1 MASAAPGSALSQFV
15 ARAGELYSLPA
26 VAMKVLE
33 LTDSP
38 KVDVRALKQ
47 CIENDPALTTRILR
61 VVNSSLFG
69 LPREVSD
76 LNQAL
81 ALLGIKP
88 LKLLVL
94 GFSLPDNMFAGVE
107 AEVLGRYWR
116 RALTRGV
123 AARELCDALWRR
135 DGDEAFIAGLLRD
148 VGVLVLIRDLGE
160 PYIRFLDR
168 VYAEQREL
176 SSLERDSLGFTHV
189 ELSARL
195 LDCWHLPDSIVHA
208 VGESQNSEPNPK
220 LSEREQRLA
229 SVVRLADLLTAV
241 VVDRRREALTQ
252 LMQFVQKQFGWSN
265 NQVAALVSGLDAKV
279 AQLADVLSLSLP
291 GDASYAEVLNAAQRQ
306 LASAAESAIPD
317 VVRADRARKAAARD
331 GDEDFDELYRQTMS
345 LTAAMQEFLTAGA
358 NGHVSAK
365 GNAATAPRPEPD
377 APRNRADAARGIS
390 RPTFAAAAAQP
401 TAVVVDT
408 NLAGRLSAAVAACR
422 TARQPLSLVIVAID
436 RLGEL
441 AFALGP
447 DNLPKAAELTA
458 AICKKTDHPDLECL
472 SVGDGAWAVLLPDCD
487 RNQAVTLASDIVTTV
502 HRLGQSRGD
511 AWAKLSTS
519 AGVATVSLP
528 PRNFAPSNLVEK
540 ASRCLYG
547 AQASGGDV
555 VKSIEIY

>member
-1 MASAAPGSALSQFV
+1 
-15 ARAGELYSLPA
+15 LYSLPA
-26 VAMKVLE
+26 VAMQVLE

-38 KVDVRALKQ
+38 KVDVRALKR

-94 GFSLPDNMFAGVE
+94 GFSLPDSMFAGVE

-168 VYAEQREL
+168 VRAEQRDL

-195 LDCWHLPDSIVHA
+195 LDCWNLPDSIVSA

-220 LSEREQRLA
+220 LSEREQCLA

-252 LMQFVQKQFGWSN
+252 LMQFVHNQFGWAN
-265 NQVAALVSGLDAKV
+265 DQVAALVAGLDAKV
-279 AQLADVLSLSLP
+279 SQLADVLSLSLP
-291 GDASYAEVLNAAQRQ
+291 GEASYAEVLNAAQRQ

-331 GDEDFDELYRQTMS
+331 GDEDFDDLYRQTMS
-345 LTAAMQEFLTAGA
+345 LTAAMQEFLTDSGNVAA
-358 NGHVSAK
+358 PTNSPAVS
-365 GNAATAPRPEPD
+365 D
-377 APRNRADAARGIS
+377 APRNRADAPRGIA

-401 TAVVVDT
+401 TAIVVDT

-422 TARQPLSLVIVAID
+422 TARQPLSLVLVAID

-487 RNQAVTLASDIVTTV
+487 RNQAVTIASDIVSTV
-502 HRLGQSRGD
+502 HRLGQSRGSD

-547 AQASGGDV
+547 AQASGGNV

>member
-1 MASAAPGSALSQFV
+1 MAAAAGAPLDQFV

-38 KVDVRALKQ
+38 KVDVRALKL

-69 LPREVSD
+69 LPREISD

-135 DGDEAFIAGLLRD
+135 EGDEAFIAGLLLD
-148 VGVLVLIRDLGE
+148 VGVLVLVRDLGE

-168 VYAEQREL
+168 VCAEQRDL
-176 SSLERDSLGFTHV
+176 VVLERESLGFDHV
-189 ELSARL
+189 SLSARL
-195 LDCWHLPDSIVHA
+195 LDRWNLPESIVQA
-208 VGESQNSEPNPK
+208 VAESQNAEPNPK
-220 LSEREQRLA
+220 LAEREQRLA

-241 VVDRRREALTQ
+241 VVDRRREALAQ
-252 LMQFVQKQFGWSN
+252 LMQYVRKQFGWTN
-265 NQVAALVSGLDAKV
+265 EQVAALVNDLDVKV
-279 AQLADVLSLSLP
+279 TQLADVLSLSLP
-291 GDASYAEVLNAAQRQ
+291 GGASYAEVLNAAQRQ
-306 LASAAESAIPD
+306 LATAAESAVPD
-317 VVRADRARKAAARD
+317 VVRADRARKAAARE

-345 LTAAMQEFLTAGA
+345 LTAAMQEFLTEGPRT
-358 NGHVSAK
+358 
-365 GNAATAPRPEPD
+365 NAASATSAETETPRKRAD
-377 APRNRADAARGIS
+377 APRGIA
-390 RPTFAAAAAQP
+390 RPTFAAAAVQP
-401 TAVVVDT
+401 AAIVADAIF
-408 NLAGRLSAAVAACR
+408 AGRLSAAASACR
-422 TARQPLSLVIVAID
+422 TARQPLSLILVAMD

-458 AICKKTDHPDLECL
+458 AICRNVDHPAVESLA
-472 SVGDGAWAVLLPDCD
+472 VGDGVWAVLLPDCD
-487 RNQAVTLASDIVTTV
+487 RNQAVKLASDIVSTV
-502 HRLGQSRGD
+502 HRLGQSRGSD

-528 PRNFAPSNLVEK
+528 PRNFAPSNLVDK

-547 AQASGGDV
+547 AQASGGNV